1 MHAAEFLKQ
10 SGLAAADV
18 PPVVA
23 VHGDQRLLAR
33 RCVDRIAAAVL
44 GDDDE
49 PTRLDG
55 ETADLASALDE
66 LRTVSMFASARIV
79 TVTSADRFVSDHR
92 AGLERYVA
100 APAAGSVLILE
111 VSKWPKTTRLAK
123 AVAKSGL
130 TLECTE
136 LKGAKAA
143 AYLVGVAKSEYGT
156 ALARDAAELMV
167 TLAGTDLGLL
177 EQELGKLCAF
187 AADRDPKAVTA
198 EDVAT
203 LVMDGS
209 VKNTFEML
217 AEVRRGNVGG
227 ALAELDKLL
236 LAGEAPFKIL
246 GGMSF
251 VLRKTA
257 TAVDLS
263 AADGNLSR
271 ALATAGVFPKERGET
286 EQYLRR
292 LGRKRAERF
301 RGLLLEADGALRGGS
316 ALPDR
321 TVLERLLVQLA
332 PTAR

>member
-1 MHAAEFLKQ
+1 MHAAEFLKK
-10 SGLAAADV
+10 
-18 PPVVA
+18 PPGDIPSVVA

-33 RCVDRIAAAVL
+33 RCVDRIAEAAL
-44 GDDDE
+44 GGEDE

-66 LRTVSMFASARIV
+66 LRTVSMFASARV
-79 TVTSADRFVSDHR
+79 VVVGDADGFVSDHR

-100 APAAGSVLILE
+100 APAAGGVLILE
-111 VSKWPKTTRLAK
+111 VAKWPKNTRLAK

-130 TLECTE
+130 TIECTE

-143 AYLVGVAKSEYGT
+143 AYLVGVAKSEYET
-156 ALARDAAELMV
+156 TLAKDAAELMV

-187 AADRDPKAVTA
+187 VADRDPKAVAA
-198 EDVAT
+198 EDVAA

-236 LAGEAPFKIL
+236 LAGEAPFRIL
-246 GGMSF
+246 GGIGF

-263 AADGNLSR
+263 AGGGNLSR

-332 PTAR
+332 APHR

>member
-1 MHAAEFLKQ
+1 MHAAEFLKK
-10 SGLAAADV
+10 SPSSV
-18 PPVVA
+18 PSVVA
-23 VHGDQRLLAR
+23 IHGDQRLLAR
-33 RCVDRIAAAVL
+33 RCVERVAAAAL
-44 GDDDE
+44 GGEDE

-55 ETADLASALDE
+55 ETADLAAVLDE
-66 LRTVSMFASARIV
+66 LRTVSMFAAARV
-79 TVTSADRFVSDHR
+79 VVVGEADSFVSNHR

-100 APAAGSVLILE
+100 APAADGVLILE
-111 VSKWPKTTRLAK
+111 VAKWPKNTRLAK
-123 AVAKSGL
+123 AIAKSGL

-143 AYLVGVAKSEYGT
+143 AYLVGVAKGEHDT

-209 VKNTFEML
+209 VRNTFEML
-217 AEVRRGNVGG
+217 AEVRRGNVGA

-246 GGMSF
+246 GGIGF

-257 TAVDLS
+257 VAVDLS
-263 AADGNLSR
+263 AGGGNLSR

-301 RGLLLEADGALRGGS
+301 RGLLLDADGALRGGS

-332 PTAR
+332 P

>member
-10 SGLAAADV
+10 LPGQSLQGQV

-23 VHGDQRLLAR
+23 VHGEQRLLAR
-33 RCVDRIAAAVL
+33 RCVNAIAAKVL
-44 GDDDE
+44 GDADE
-49 PTRLDG
+49 PKRVDG
-55 ETADLASALDE
+55 ETADLAAVLDE
-66 LRTVSMFASARIV
+66 LRTVSMFASGRVVVVGDADGFV
-79 TVTSADRFVSDHR
+79 TNNR

-100 APAAGSVLILE
+100 APAPGGVLVLE
-111 VSKWPKTTRLAK
+111 VAKWPKTTRLAK

-143 AYLVGVAKSEYGT
+143 AYLVGVAKSEHDT
-156 ALARDAAELMV
+156 ALAKDAAELMV

-187 AADRDPKAVTA
+187 AADRDPRAVTA
-198 EDVAT
+198 EDVAA

-209 VKNTFEML
+209 VRNTFEML

-246 GGMSF
+246 GGIGF
-251 VLRKTA
+251 VLRKSA
-257 TAVDLS
+257 AAVDLS
-263 AADGNLSR
+263 AGGGNLGR

-292 LGRKRAERF
+292 LGRKRAEGF

-332 PTAR
+332 P